1 MVSDL
6 QKCTSVNCRQEG
18 GGGGGGGGGRLLLGI
33 LGEGVPPGSHIS
45 ILFLFVWN

>member
-6 QKCTSVNCRQEG
+6 QKCTSVNCRQEVGWG
-18 GGGGGGGGGRLLLGI
+18 GGGVLLGI
-33 LGEGVPPGSHIS
+33 LGEGVPPGSYIS

>member
-18 GGGGGGGGGRLLLGI
+18 GGGGVLLGI